1 MDVRL
6 AARPEPEAIDGK
18 KKKVSGQLSE
28 EDESEEE
35 LERAKESISRIRKG
49 GNQIVFE
56 VCFFSYVKPLP
67 TANQIV

>member
-6 AARPEPEAIDGK
+6 AARPEPVAIDGK

-49 GNQIVFE
+49 DYQVVF
-56 VCFFSYVKPLP
+56 VNVFFHLS
-67 TANQIV
+67 